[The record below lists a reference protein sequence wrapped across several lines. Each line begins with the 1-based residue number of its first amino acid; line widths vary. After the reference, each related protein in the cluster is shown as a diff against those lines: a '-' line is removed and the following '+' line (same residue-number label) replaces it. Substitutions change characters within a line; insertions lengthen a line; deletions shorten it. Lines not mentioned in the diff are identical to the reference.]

1 MSTLIAI
8 IALGVL
14 SLVLELLNIRK
25 VILPIVLLGLAAIL
39 GMNAYELCQGTSL
52 CSISSYNMIQESGF
66 SKSFSILLIL
76 LAGLII
82 YMSSSFYDA
91 NEKKKVADFT
101 SLKLFLLAGAVAM
114 VSFANFIMFFLG
126 LEVLSIA
133 AYVLATSRP
142 KNIKANEAGMKYFI
156 LGAVASSF
164 VLFGLALVYGAT
176 KSFDV
181 NSYFMILTQTGIV
194 SETWYLMGLVM
205 ISIGMLFKCSIFP
218 FHFWAPDVYQG
229 SPTLT
234 TSLMSTLVKV
244 AALGS
249 FFVIANSLLLSNI
262 SSLSLVIVI
271 LAVFTMFIANITA
284 LKQTNIKRM
293 MAYSGI
299 SHAGFML
306 LTILMV
312 NKDVAA
318 STLLYYAVAYSIAA
332 LGVFAIIMNVC
343 QNKDSEEIDNFRG
356 LYRRNPL
363 LTILMSLCL
372 MSLGGIPVFAGFFA
386 KLFLFKDLF
395 ANGMVWVVIFGVI
408 NSAIAIYYYF
418 NVINVMFTFKNT
430 DEEPTE
436 LEKLP
441 SVCSYRLVAIVA
453 TIIVFVLG
461 ICPSLIIG

>member
-25 VILPIVLLGLAAIL
+25 VILPVVLLGLAAIL
-39 GMNAYELCQGTSL
+39 GMNAYELCQGVSL
-52 CSISSYNMIQESGF
+52 CSISSYNMVQETVF

-82 YMSSSFYDA
+82 YMSSSFYDI

-164 VLFGLALVYGAT
+164 VLFGLALIYGT
-176 KSFDV
+176 TRSFDI
-181 NSYFMILTQTGIV
+181 NSYLAILTQTGIV
-194 SETWYLMGLVM
+194 SQTWYLMGLVM

-249 FFVIANSLLLSNI
+249 FFIISNSLFLSNI
-262 SSLSLVIVI
+262 PSLSLVILI
-271 LAVFTMFIANITA
+271 LAVLTMFIANITA

-318 STLLYYAVAYSIAA
+318 STLLYYAAAYAIAA

-461 ICPSLIIG
+461 IYPSLII